1 MLRKYLMV
9 ETSWGRTHRLKPAD
23 AFVDLVGLVWMS
35 RANFLMIE
43 RKQAIKREKQR
54 VVVLLVDLDCAA
66 HWSEMHK

>member
-1 MLRKYLMV
+1 MIL
-9 ETSWGRTHRLKPAD
+9 ETSLGRTHRLKPAD
-23 AFVDLVGLVWMS
+23 AFVDLVDPFSMS

-54 VVVLLVDLDCAA
+54 VVVFLVDLVCAA